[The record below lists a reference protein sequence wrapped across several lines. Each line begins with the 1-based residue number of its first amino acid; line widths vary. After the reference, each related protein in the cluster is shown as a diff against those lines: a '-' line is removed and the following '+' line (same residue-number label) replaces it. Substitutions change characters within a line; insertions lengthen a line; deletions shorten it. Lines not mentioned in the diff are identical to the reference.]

1 MTRDTISAASRRRT
15 KLVCTIG
22 PATDH
27 RIDELERAG
36 MDVAR
41 INFSHGTAAS
51 RRTAARAVREVEAVS
66 GRPIGIL
73 IDLAGP
79 KIRLGDLA
87 GGSIELEAGRPFA
100 LRQFR
105 KGEPPGNATG
115 AHVSYA
121 ALAADVHVGDRV
133 LLADGAA
140 ELRVISVDGDVN
152 TEVVRGGTVRSRT
165 GVAIPADRL
174 SSPALTA
181 KDRADLPVAIALGA
195 DLIGQSFVRG
205 PDDIRALRA
214 LLGPDG
220 PQIVAKIETR
230 PAVESFDAILDVT
243 DAVMIAR
250 GDLGVEVPYEEV
262 PLIQKQLVRRAL
274 DRGIPSIVATQMLE
288 SMTSSPLPTRAEASD
303 VANAVFDGADAI
315 MLSGE
320 TAIGAY
326 PVLAAEAAARIAL
339 RCEIGGVSQ
348 LPAGMAPSRATDVG
362 ALASAAAALVTA
374 DASIEAIACYT
385 RTGRTARILSALR
398 PGVPI
403 VAFSPDS
410 HVAGRLTLA
419 HGVFARTCA
428 PLGEPSDRIGELDM
442 LLREAQI
449 LPADAPVVFVI
460 SMGTPGSAPD
470 MLAVRRVPADV
481 GPRSDAPSAWRG
493 HGRLK
498 IERHARIR
506 TRRSVGYALTS
517 ARSRGVHASSTG
529 LRCRSSTMGS

>member
-1 MTRDTISAASRRRT
+1 MTRDTSPATASRRRT

-22 PATDH
+22 PATEH
-27 RIDELERAG
+27 RMDELERAG

-41 INFSHGTAAS
+41 INFSHGTAAT
-51 RRTAARAVREVEAVS
+51 RRTAARAVRQTEAAS
-66 GRPIGIL
+66 GRPVGIL

-79 KIRLGDLA
+79 KIRLGDVA

-100 LRQFR
+100 LRAFR

-121 ALAADVHVGDRV
+121 GLAADVQVGDRV

-140 ELRVISVDGDVN
+140 ELRVTGIAGGVE

-181 KDRADLPVAIALGA
+181 KDRADLPLAIELGA

-220 PQIVAKIETR
+220 PHIVAKIETR
-230 PAVESFDAILDVT
+230 PAVESFDAILDVV
-243 DAVMIAR
+243 DSVMIAR

-288 SMTSSPLPTRAEASD
+288 SMTSSPRPTRAEASD

-339 RCEIGGVSQ
+339 RCEIGGASQ
-348 LPAGMAPSRATDVG
+348 LPAGMAPSQATDVG
-362 ALASAAAALVTA
+362 ALAYAAAALVTA
-374 DASIEAIACYT
+374 DVSIEAIACYT

-403 VAFSPDS
+403 VAFSPDP
-410 HVAGRLTLA
+410 HVAGRLAVA

-428 PLGEPSDRIGELDM
+428 PLAESSDRIGELDS
-442 LLREAQI
+442 LLREAQV
-449 LPADAPVVFVI
+449 LPTDASVVFVT
-460 SMGTPGSAPD
+460 STGTPGSAPD
-470 MLAVRRVPADV
+470 VLAVRHVPADV
-481 GPRSDAPSAWRG
+481 G
-493 HGRLK
+493 
-498 IERHARIR
+498 
-506 TRRSVGYALTS
+506 RRSTG
-517 ARSRGVHASSTG
+517 RGRPTDA
-529 LRCRSSTMGS
+529 

>member
-1 MTRDTISAASRRRT
+1 MLRDAGSVASLRRT

-22 PATDH
+22 PATEQRMAD
-27 RIDELERAG
+27 LVMAG

-41 INFSHGTAAS
+41 INFAHGTEAS
-51 RRTAARAVREVEAVS
+51 RRASAMAVRQAEEAS
-66 GRPIGIL
+66 GRPVGVL

-79 KIRLGDLA
+79 KIRLGDVA
-87 GGSIELEAGRPFA
+87 GGSIELEVGRPFA
-100 LRQFR
+100 LRAFR

-121 ALAADVHVGDRV
+121 GLAADVHVGDRV
-133 LLADGAA
+133 LLADGSA
-140 ELRVISVDGDVN
+140 ELRVTSSVGGNVE

-181 KDRADLPVAIALGA
+181 KDRADLPVAIELGA

-205 PDDIRALRA
+205 PDDIRTLRS
-214 LLGPDG
+214 LLGSDG
-220 PQIVAKIETR
+220 PHIVAKIETR
-230 PAVESFDAILDVT
+230 PAVESFDAILDVV

-288 SMTSSPLPTRAEASD
+288 SMTSSPRPTRAEASD

-326 PVLAAEAAARIAL
+326 PVLAAEAAALIAL
-339 RCEIGGVSQ
+339 RCEIDGASQ
-348 LPAGMAPSRATDVG
+348 LPVGVGISTASDVG
-362 ALASAAAALVTA
+362 ALASAAVTLVTA
-374 DASIEAIACYT
+374 DVSIEAIVCYT

-403 VAFSPDS
+403 VAFSPDP
-410 HVAGRLTLA
+410 HVAGRLAVA
-419 HGVFARTCA
+419 HGIFARTCA
-428 PLGEPSDRIGELDM
+428 PLGESADRIHALDT
-442 LLREAQI
+442 LLRETQI
-449 LPADAPVVFVI
+449 LPADASVAFVT
-460 SMGTPGSAPD
+460 STGTPGSPPNV
-470 MLAVRRVPADV
+470 LAVRHVSGDV
-481 GPRSDAPSAWRG
+481 GQAVDGTNGATEA
-493 HGRLK
+493 
-498 IERHARIR
+498 
-506 TRRSVGYALTS
+506 
-517 ARSRGVHASSTG
+517 
-529 LRCRSSTMGS
+529 

>member
-1 MTRDTISAASRRRT
+1 MLRDPSSAASRRRT

-22 PATDH
+22 PATEH
-27 RIDELERAG
+27 RVDELEHAG

-41 INFSHGTAAS
+41 INFSHGTPAT
-51 RRTAARAVREVEAVS
+51 RRNAVRAVRQTEVAS
-66 GRPIGIL
+66 GRPVGIL

-100 LRQFR
+100 LRAFR
-105 KGEPPGNATG
+105 KGEPPGTAAG
-115 AHVSYA
+115 AHVSYEG
-121 ALAADVHVGDRV
+121 LAADLQVGDRI

-140 ELRVISVDGDVN
+140 ELRVVSVAGEVE

-181 KDRADLPVAIALGA
+181 KDRADLPLAVELGA

-205 PDDIRALRA
+205 PDDILALRA

-220 PQIVAKIETR
+220 PHIVAKIETR
-230 PAVESFDAILDVT
+230 PAVESFDAILDVV
-243 DAVMIAR
+243 DSVMIAR

-288 SMTSSPLPTRAEASD
+288 SMTSSPRPTRAEVSD

-320 TAIGAY
+320 TAIGAH

-339 RCEIGGVSQ
+339 RCEIGGASH
-348 LPAGMAPSRATDVG
+348 LPSGMAPQATDGG
-362 ALASAAAALVTA
+362 AVAYAAAALVTA
-374 DASIEAIACYT
+374 DVSIAAVACYT

-403 VAFSPDS
+403 VAFSPNP
-410 HVAGRLTLA
+410 HVAGRLAVA
-419 HGVFARTCA
+419 HGVIARTCA
-428 PLGEPSDRIGELDM
+428 PFGESSDRIAELDM
-442 LLREAQI
+442 LLRKARI
-449 LPADAPVVFVI
+449 LSADASVVFVT
-460 SMGTPGSAPD
+460 STGSPGSAPD
-470 MLAVRRVPADV
+470 VLAVRRVPADV
-481 GPRSDAPSAWRG
+481 R
-493 HGRLK
+493 
-498 IERHARIR
+498 
-506 TRRSVGYALTS
+506 AL
-517 ARSRGVHASSTG
+517 ARSTSPETG
-529 LRCRSSTMGS
+529 QVRR

>member
-1 MTRDTISAASRRRT
+1 MTRDTITTASRRRT

-22 PATDH
+22 PATEL
-27 RIDELERAG
+27 RMDEMVMAG
-36 MDVAR
+36 MDVAQ

-51 RRTAARAVREVEAVS
+51 RQATAIAARQAEAAS
-66 GRPIGIL
+66 GRPVGIMT
-73 IDLAGP
+73 DLAGP
-79 KIRLGDLA
+79 KIRLGDFA
-87 GGSIELEAGRPFA
+87 DGSIDLMPGRPFA
-100 LRQFR
+100 LRAFR
-105 KGEPPGNATG
+105 NGEPPGDAAG
-115 AHVSYA
+115 VQVSYA
-121 ALAADVHVGDRV
+121 GLATDVRVGDRV

-140 ELRVISVDGDVN
+140 ELRVISVGSHVE

-181 KDRADLPVAIALGA
+181 KDRADLPVAIELGA

-205 PDDIRALRA
+205 PDDILALRA

-220 PQIVAKIETR
+220 PHIVAKIETR
-230 PAVESFDAILDVT
+230 PAVESFDAILDVV

-288 SMTSSPLPTRAEASD
+288 SMTSSPRPTRAEASD

-326 PVLAAEAAARIAL
+326 PVLATEAATRIAL
-339 RCEIGGVSQ
+339 RCEIGGTSH
-348 LPAGMAPSRATDVG
+348 LPAGMAPSHGADIG
-362 ALASAAAALVTA
+362 ALAFAAAALVTA

-403 VAFSPDS
+403 VAFSPDP
-410 HVAGRLTLA
+410 HVAGRLALA

-428 PLGEPSDRIGELDM
+428 LFGESSDRIVELER
-442 LLREAQI
+442 LLRDTRI
-449 LPADAPVVFVI
+449 LAADASVVFVT
-460 SMGTPGSAPD
+460 SAGAPGSAPD
-470 MLAVRRVPADV
+470 VLAIRHVPVDL
-481 GPRSDAPSAWRG
+481 GPQPTEPGQR
-493 HGRLK
+493 
-498 IERHARIR
+498 
-506 TRRSVGYALTS
+506 
-517 ARSRGVHASSTG
+517 ASP
-529 LRCRSSTMGS
+529 